1 MADESSNPRPIVLV
15 YSDNSLVRAA
25 VARSITPAP
34 AQDIAPVVVKEFA
47 TADALKEYF
56 NDKGRADLMIVDG
69 EAAPVGGLGL
79 ARELKDEIYN
89 APKIIGIIG
98 READRWLATWA
109 RVDGIVVH
117 PIDPRALAR
126 ECANALRSAVIATST
141 STSTSTSTV
150 H

>member
-1 MADESSNPRPIVLV
+1 MATERSERPSPIVLV

-25 VARSITPAP
+25 IERSITPAP
-34 AQDIAPVVVKEFA
+34 APDIAPIVVKEFA

-56 NDKGRADLMIVDG
+56 ADKGRADLIIVDG

-79 ARELKDEIYN
+79 AREIKDEIYG
-89 APKIIGIIG
+89 APPIIGAIA

-109 RVDGIVVH
+109 RLDAIVIH
-117 PIDPRALAR
+117 PIDPRTLAR
-126 ECANALRSAVIATST
+126 EVASLLRAPLGAVSAPAA
-141 STSTSTSTV
+141 